1 MTDVVVKAGP
11 DGRSSPA
18 SGEHCPSTHL
28 AGGNGSPHDKQG
40 DGIPG
45 LQELLYGSTLVSQ
58 QVMGA
63 AGGGR
68 TADVRD

>member
-1 MTDVVVKAGP
+1 MGGP
-11 DGRSSPA
+11 VLLLA
-18 SGEHCPSTHL
+18 STAPPHIWR
-28 AGGNGSPHDKQG
+28 GGSGSPHDKQG

-58 QVMGA
+58 QVTGA